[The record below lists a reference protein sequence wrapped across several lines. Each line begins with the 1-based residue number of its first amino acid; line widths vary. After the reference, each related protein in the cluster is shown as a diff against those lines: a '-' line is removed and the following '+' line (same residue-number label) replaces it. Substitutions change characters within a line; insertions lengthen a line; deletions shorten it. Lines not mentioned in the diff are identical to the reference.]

1 MSTCCALVRT
11 LQLMCNHFVL
21 IYHGCTIFVAAVHHL
36 HWAFA
41 FVFMEMFKGA
51 SPSTAASVWA
61 SGVQLMDNG
70 LQCQIAG
77 RLGYAE
83 KTPVHRA
90 GSSSSRH
97 CRFQTV
103 ATHWMPVTADDW
115 VTQYCQTVEG
125 KDYDYEI
132 IIRYDNLTSFFSF
145 EGGRGGLEG
154 ALLAGNILQ
163 TPIFHLLKIDIFR
176 HCFPRVH
183 P

>member
-1 MSTCCALVRT
+1 MHFFGISYTSVLIHRSCWGTQSSSLDNYPDGLPCQSPLFWHHNEHMLCSCERT
-11 LQLMCNHFVL
+11 LQLMCSHFIL
-21 IYHGCTIFVAAVHHL
+21 IYHGCTTFVAAVHHL

-97 CRFQTV
+97 CSFQMTGSRN
-103 ATHWMPVTADDW
+103 TA
-115 VTQYCQTVEG
+115 
-125 KDYDYEI
+125 K
-132 IIRYDNLTSFFSF
+132 
-145 EGGRGGLEG
+145 
-154 ALLAGNILQ
+154 
-163 TPIFHLLKIDIFR
+163 LLKERIMIMK
-176 HCFPRVH
+176 
-183 P
+183 

>member
-1 MSTCCALVRT
+1 MVCHVNHLYFGITMSTCCALVRT
-11 LQLMCNHFVL
+11 LQLMCSHFVL

-36 HWAFA
+36 HRAFA

-97 CRFQTV
+97 CRFQAF

-132 IIRYDNLTSFFSF
+132 IIR
-145 EGGRGGLEG
+145 
-154 ALLAGNILQ
+154 
-163 TPIFHLLKIDIFR
+163 
-176 HCFPRVH
+176 
-183 P
+183 